1 MANRKDDAAVE
12 AAYLRRIQGYEV
24 TEEKHEYK
32 VAEDGALELTRLT
45 TATKHVPGDPRAA
58 EFWLTNR
65 RPKRWKKSPGERAE
79 EPAQGGVVVLP
90 EVEAQAPGEEAG
102 HG

>member
-1 MANRKDDAAVE
+1 MATRKDDAAVE

-65 RPKRWKKSPGERAE
+65 KPKRWKKSPSERTE
-79 EPAQGGVVVLP
+79 EPAQGGVVELP
-90 EVEAQAPGEEAG
+90 QVEDKSDG
-102 HG
+102 